1 MRAIFIFV
9 ILTIFLITGCATVE
23 VAREATKASKIIES
37 SVKKIFKL
45 PEEDEK
51 KEQQIL
57 VEKQEITKKDEEK
70 EKGEEKEQ
78 QILVEKQEILKEQK
92 KISTVIMKQKEIAT
106 IDLLN
111 KTISE
116 LNRIIGQPNLIREDR
131 KTTTAR
137 FDSKNCRLFVFMNS
151 TLKTPIV
158 EYYELRGMAG
168 DLIDHEKSI
177 ESCFKEIKTG

>member
-1 MRAIFIFV
+1 MKEDLITVSILQLGYIDSYMRAIFIFV

-23 VAREATKASKIIES
+23 VAKEATKATKIIES

-45 PEEDEK
+45 P
-51 KEQQIL
+51 
-57 VEKQEITKKDEEK
+57 KKD
-70 EKGEEKEQ
+70 EEKEQ
-78 QILVEKQEILKEQK
+78 QILIEKQEISKEQK
-92 KISTVIMKQKEIAT
+92 KISTIIMKQEEIAT

-111 KTISE
+111 KTMSE
-116 LNRIIGQPNLIREDR
+116 LNQIIGQPNLIREDR

-158 EYYELRGMAG
+158 EYYELRSITG

>member
-23 VAREATKASKIIES
+23 VAKEATKATKIIES

-45 PEEDEK
+45 PKEDEK

-57 VEKQEITKKDEEK
+57 IEKQEITKKDEEK
-70 EKGEEKEQ
+70 EQ
-78 QILVEKQEILKEQK
+78 QILIEKQEISKEQK
-92 KISTVIMKQKEIAT
+92 KISTIIMKQEEIAT

-111 KTISE
+111 KTMSE
-116 LNRIIGQPNLIREDR
+116 LNQIIGQPNLIREDR

-158 EYYELRGMAG
+158 EYYELRSITG